1 MVDPET
7 VVETASEAAHRYVFS
22 QLEKSA
28 VEDLEVTASF
38 EDEVLEVE
46 VSVVA
51 PDAET
56 DLERLATD
64 ATRLAG
70 EAVDALLEKS

>member
-7 VVETASEAAHRYVFS
+7 VVETASETANRYVFS